1 MHVVLLCGPPC
12 SGKTTLAHHL
22 TEHGD
27 TVLDF
32 DAIARDLGSPEQW
45 IHPEPWRTQAE
56 QALQASVSR
65 ALADPAP
72 STAWVL
78 RTAPRPA
85 QRARLAQQWQA
96 TVYLLDPGEA
106 ECRRRAVE
114 DQRPSGTRRSIGEWY
129 HRYSPW
135 SGDRDPSGLDARWVN
150 GGPGRGYL
158 AVDLSDL

>member
-12 SGKTTLAHHL
+12 SGKTTLAHRL
-22 TEHGD
+22 AEHD
-27 TVLDF
+27 DVVLDF
-32 DAIARDLGSPEQW
+32 DAIARDLGSPESW

-65 ALADPAP
+65 ALADPTP
-72 STAWVL
+72 STAWVI

-85 QRARLAQQWQA
+85 QRAALAQQWSA
-96 TVYLLDPGEA
+96 AVYLLDPGEA

-129 HRYSPW
+129 HRHSRW
-135 SGDRDPSGLDARWVN
+135 SGDRSPSELDSGWV
-150 GGPGRGYL
+150 GVASERHVL
-158 AVDLSDL
+158 SVDLSDL